1 MLVRMLRAPGKR
13 ASRRRFSLE
22 TRAAL
27 FRLSRDEIGRRVAKQ
42 GGGSWHVTQEGIE
55 PASADPT
62 KSTPTYTHSSWLLL
76 EAMQLHYRSSINPK
90 PQETAVVACH
100 GAQAVARALRPAPA
114 GL

>member
-42 GGGSWHVTQEGIE
+42 GGI
-55 PASADPT
+55 
-62 KSTPTYTHSSWLLL
+62 L
-76 EAMQLHYRSSINPK
+76 
-90 PQETAVVACH
+90 
-100 GAQAVARALRPAPA
+100 ARHA
-114 GL
+114 GRNRTRVR